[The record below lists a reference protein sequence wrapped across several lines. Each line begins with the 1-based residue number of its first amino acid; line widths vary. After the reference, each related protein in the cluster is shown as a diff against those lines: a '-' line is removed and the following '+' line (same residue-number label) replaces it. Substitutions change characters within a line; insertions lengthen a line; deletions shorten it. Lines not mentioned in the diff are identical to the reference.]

1 MERKEIYIKGR
12 RTDLERIELIRLR
25 AENRR
30 TYMHKEK
37 RRRDD
42 NKMQNKA
49 KKKVKNPIS
58 IYHEREGKQGGRI
71 L

>member
-42 NKMQNKA
+42 NKNA
-49 KKKVKNPIS
+49 
-58 IYHEREGKQGGRI
+58 E
-71 L
+71 